1 MIKNTC
7 LQKYLDEINKK
18 IIFILFLI
26 ITGSIFIGTYVVF
39 FTNVGKD
46 ITWHSNAPL
55 NFLLLDVLGLSNLQ
69 FNLGIVFIF
78 FWSIYI
84 LFYLLCI
91 FNPDFLLKNFLYKKL
106 HQNKIKKFDLP
117 SSNYLYITIQ
127 WFSGYFVLSIIIDQ
141 VQQSFGVHMGNPLMT
156 NPLLSYFYLTAAPLN
171 EEILFRVIF
180 LGIPLSL
187 ILFKYKNSFIS
198 ALIHPSKNISINSQR
213 DKYILFIIIFLNSVF
228 FGLAH
233 VIFGGNY
240 EIGKITQAS
249 LGGLFLGWLYYR
261 YGLAISII
269 FHWIS
274 NYVLF
279 SYSLLGSIVFNTSFS
294 EESTN
299 YFLMIIYASFII
311 TGIIFIYQTSEK
323 LLKYLFKIKKKTCK
337 KL

>member
-1 MIKNTC
+1 LIKNTY
-7 LQKYLDEINKK
+7 LQKHIDGINKK
-18 IIFILFLI
+18 IIFLLFLF
-26 ITGSIFIGTYVVF
+26 ITGSIFIGIYVIF
-39 FTNVGKD
+39 FTNIGKD
-46 ITWHSNAPL
+46 ITWHSDALL
-55 NFLLLDVLGLSNLQ
+55 NFLLLDILGISKLK
-69 FNLGIVFIF
+69 FNLGIVFIL
-78 FWSIYI
+78 FWSIYVI
-84 LFYLLCI
+84 SYLICI
-91 FNPDFLLKNFLYKKL
+91 FKPDFLLKNFLYKQLFSKR
-106 HQNKIKKFDLP
+106 IKTFDLP

-127 WFSGYFVLSIIIDQ
+127 WFSLYFVLSIIIDQ
-141 VQQSFGVHMGNPLMT
+141 VQQTFGIHMGNPLMS

-180 LGIPLSL
+180 LGVPLSL

-198 ALIHPSKNISINSQR
+198 TLIHPSKNISIQSNR
-213 DKYILFIIIFLNSVF
+213 DKYLLFLIIFLNSVF

-279 SYSLLGSIVFNTSFS
+279 SYSLLGSIVFNIPFG

-299 YFLMIIYASFII
+299 YFLMMFYAAFII
-311 TGIIFIYQTSEK
+311 TGIIFIYQNSEK
-323 LLKYLFKIKKKTCK
+323 LLKHLFKMKNKIYR